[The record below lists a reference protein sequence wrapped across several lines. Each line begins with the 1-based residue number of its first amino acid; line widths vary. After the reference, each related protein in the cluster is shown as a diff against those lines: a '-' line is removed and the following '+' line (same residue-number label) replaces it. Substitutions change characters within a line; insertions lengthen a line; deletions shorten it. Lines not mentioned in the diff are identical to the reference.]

1 MVALVGVAHRFFKPE
16 SIKLFLLKTLAN
28 MEAVTQSTTE
38 QILNHH
44 LAAFIDANV
53 DEIMKDYTEQSEL
66 LTPDGPV
73 LGLKAIRDFF
83 QRAFNILPKGSS
95 LDLKQTIIRGNMV
108 YLAWT
113 GESSFVNIPL
123 GTDTFI
129 FENDKILFQTLAAQI
144 VTKQ

>member
-1 MVALVGVAHRFFKPE
+1 
-16 SIKLFLLKTLAN
+16 

-83 QRAFNILPKGSS
+83 QGAFNILPKGSS

-113 GESSFVNIPL
+113 GESSLVNIPL